1 MYYYKFL
8 LSYVQKSC
16 DWLQKSVVNFFIYFV
31 IDAHYKS
38 NGQKLYPIFY
48 LFIYFLFPILD
59 QNLVT

>member
-1 MYYYKFL
+1 MFRNHVIGCKNQ
-8 LSYVQKSC
+8 LS
-16 DWLQKSVVNFFIYFV
+16 NFFIYFV